1 MKTRSLILSLLLIS
15 GIAFLSGCKDEET
28 PEFTLVS
35 LMTDGGLNL
44 AGASQA
50 TDVPEDALIIATFS
64 SEVDMATATK
74 ANFKV
79 ETTEGGVEADYSI
92 AVSSAVVTLTPTSGW
107 DPGTQFTVDLSTSIE
122 GTNGVAYTG
131 NSLSFQT
138 SGIFIPQEDAMA
150 LFLSFDNQVA
160 EDELGMQTVSTVNTL
175 GFVEDRR
182 GTAESA
188 AYFDGLGNLVEVAY
202 AADLIPGSATVSF
215 WLKTDLSDYD
225 GGAGTGLPQSR
236 FVMGLAAEKGYFLEM
251 GRRSNDP
258 LSDAFNELYLKL
270 GTNQVNVGTNG
281 ATVPS
286 ATAWTE
292 VNSQVN
298 VNYEAGVT
306 SGFSYGI
313 SQLTQDPPDR
323 AYVTS
328 VVDGE
333 WIHLVMTV
341 DAVAQEKSVYVNGYK
356 WVTFKWLASGFDW
369 LLADLIYKD
378 KQDDGSDWPLT
389 IDGNLALGS
398 ACSQAN
404 KATGWCDWVTMDA
417 ADAEAKKFF
426 KGSLDQFRIFNVAL
440 SSSEVTALYDN
451 EK

>member
-1 MKTRSLILSLLLIS
+1 MKTRSLILSFLLIA
-15 GIAFLSGCKDEET
+15 GLAFMSGCKDDET

-35 LMTDGGLNL
+35 LATDGGLNL
-44 AGASQA
+44 AGATQA

-64 SEVDMATATK
+64 SEVDMTTATK
-74 ANFKV
+74 ANFMV
-79 ETTEGGVEADYSI
+79 ETTDGGVQADYSL
-92 AVSSAVVTLTPTSGW
+92 AANGAVVTLTPTSGW
-107 DPGTQFTVDLSTSIE
+107 DGGTEFTVDLSSGIA
-122 GTNGVAYTG
+122 GTNGANYSG
-131 NSLSFQT
+131 NSLSFRT
-138 SGIFIPQEDAMA
+138 SGIFIPQLDAMV
-150 LFLSFDNQVA
+150 LFLSFDNQAA
-160 EDELGMQTVSTVNTL
+160 EDELGLQTVTTVNTL
-175 GFVEDRR
+175 SYAEDRR
-182 GTAESA
+182 GTADAA
-188 AYFDGLGNLVEVAY
+188 AYFNGEGNLVEVAY
-202 AADLIPGSATVSF
+202 AADLIPPSATISF

-258 LSDAFNELYLKL
+258 MSDAFDELYLKL
-270 GTNQVNVGTNG
+270 GTNQVNIGNNA

-298 VNYEAGVT
+298 VNYAAGVT
-306 SGFSYGI
+306 SGFNYGI
-313 SQLTQDPPDR
+313 DQLTEDPPNR
-323 AYVTS
+323 GYVTS

-341 DAVAQEKSVYVNGYK
+341 DATAQEKSVYVNGFK
-356 WVTFKWLASGFDW
+356 WVTFKWLSSGFDW

-378 KQDDGSDWPLT
+378 KQDNGSDWPLT

-417 ADAEAKKFF
+417 ADPEAKKFF

-440 SSSEVTALYDN
+440 SATEVAALYNN